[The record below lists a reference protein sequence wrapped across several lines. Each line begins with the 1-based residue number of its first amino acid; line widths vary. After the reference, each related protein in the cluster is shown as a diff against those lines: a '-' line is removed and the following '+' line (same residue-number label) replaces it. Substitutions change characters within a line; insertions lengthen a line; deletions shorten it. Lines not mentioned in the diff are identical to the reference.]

1 MPVILFSAVAVPL
14 ITFVAVASVIRLGL
28 ARHHSVL
35 CVLSIAGAE
44 LALFTI
50 AIQAAAP
57 LLVEW
62 PAAPTPGIWTTYF
75 LAMAH
80 FSNSNAPYPFYW
92 TPPWMYRIGTL
103 TPLIAVG
110 GVTALAFGLAARR
123 ARPRIVLVSGGIGL
137 GATVAYVAL
146 AAMAAGNTW
155 GGLAL

>member
-1 MPVILFSAVAVPL
+1 VPGIVISAVAVLL
-14 ITFVAVASVIRLGL
+14 ITFVAVACVLRLGL
-28 ARHHSVL
+28 ARHPSAL

-80 FSNSNAPYPFYW
+80 FFNSNAPYPFYW
-92 TPPWMYRIGTL
+92 TPPWMYRVGTL

-110 GVTALAFGLAARR
+110 GITALAFGLAARR
-123 ARPRIVLVSGGIGL
+123 ARPRIVLVSGGLGL
-137 GATVAYVAL
+137 GATVAFVAL
-146 AAMAAGNTW
+146 AAMAARNGVP
-155 GGLAL
+155 L